1 MLFDYHMSSLERC
14 LFTSFV
20 HFLIGLF
27 CFCSLLL
34 SCLVI
39 LEINPLSVFFLQ
51 ISSHALMVFVLFVGS
66 FAVQNLCV
74 RFHFNVK
81 NVSRIKECQCLKK
94 ATTDSVIL

>member
-39 LEINPLSVFFLQ
+39 LEINPLSVVFLQ
-51 ISSHALMVFVLFVGS
+51 ISSHALMVFVLF
-66 FAVQNLCV
+66 FLWAPLLYKI
-74 RFHFNVK
+74 F
-81 NVSRIKECQCLKK
+81 VS
-94 ATTDSVIL
+94 DFILM